1 MWWNAMIVLSHSY
14 FDSDKLITDMR
25 GPTEMSVQETKVA
38 QEIAEIVRD
47 FQTQST
53 GHAPTA
59 VSVVLSGDTLVITVH
74 GALTPAEQTLA
85 STPAGAAQV
94 QDFHRKLFA
103 SSSEPLRQEI
113 QRITGRNVREAI
125 AEVEPATGAIVHAF
139 TSGTMV
145 EVFLLTSEPA
155 EKESTAN

>member
-1 MWWNAMIVLSHSY
+1 
-14 FDSDKLITDMR
+14 
-25 GPTEMSVQETKVA
+25 MSVQETKVA
-38 QEIAEIVRD
+38 QEIAEIVRE

-53 GHAPTA
+53 GHAPSA

-85 STPAGAAQV
+85 RTPAGAAQV
-94 QDFHRKLFA
+94 QDFHRTLFA

-113 QRITGRNVREAI
+113 KRITGRNVREAI

-139 TSGTMV
+139 ASGTMV
-145 EVFLLTSEPA
+145 EVFLLTSESA
-155 EKESTAN
+155 QNESTAN

>member
-1 MWWNAMIVLSHSY
+1 
-14 FDSDKLITDMR
+14 
-25 GPTEMSVQETKVA
+25 MSVQETKVA
-38 QEIAEIVRD
+38 QEIAEIVRE

-53 GHAPTA
+53 GHAPSA

-74 GALTPAEQTLA
+74 GALTPAERRLA

-94 QDFHRKLFA
+94 QEFHRKLFA

-113 QRITGRNVREAI
+113 NRITGRNVREAI
-125 AEVEPATGAIVHAF
+125 AEVEPTTGAIVHAF

-145 EVFLLTSEPA
+145 EVFFA
-155 EKESTAN
+155 DIRI